1 MFKRAKSAI
10 TTLFKTYGMTAV
22 AVWLTTWVVG
32 FAGFYVSAAL
42 ALSTSG
48 VESTC
53 WQTAAVA
60 YGAFVLSYPIR
71 VGATVAITPPLAIK
85 LRRLRAQR

>member
-10 TTLFKTYGMTAV
+10 TTLFKTYGITAV

-32 FAGFYVSAAL
+32 FGGFYLSAAL

-48 VESTC
+48 VESSC
-53 WQTAAVA
+53 WQTAAAA

-71 VGATVAITPPLAIK
+71 VGATVALTPPLA
-85 LRRLRAQR
+85 LRLQRLRS